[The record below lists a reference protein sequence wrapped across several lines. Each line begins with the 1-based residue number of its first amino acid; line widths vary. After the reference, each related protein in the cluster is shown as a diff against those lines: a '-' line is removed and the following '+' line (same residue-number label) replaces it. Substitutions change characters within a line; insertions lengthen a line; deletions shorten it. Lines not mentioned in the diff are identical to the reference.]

1 VLRQGLQS
9 GLPISNLAENWD
21 FLQMQCALL
30 INSDC
35 PGVPAA
41 MQAPGRPLRCARQPG
56 SLPAT
61 PPACSLQPAARRKPT
76 ACKPAALRPCAHWPR
91 RP

>member
-1 VLRQGLQS
+1 MLRQGLQA

-21 FLQMQCALL
+21 FLQIQCALL

-41 MQAPGRPLRCARQPG
+41 MQAPGRPLRCA
-56 SLPAT
+56 A
-61 PPACSLQPAARRKPT
+61 PPAVYLPGQQHSAAE
-76 ACKPAALRPCAHWPR
+76 
-91 RP
+91 